1 MTFTR
6 NKYQTI
12 LLYYASQSKKPKKN
26 HEIKKALTANPT
38 TKLGSLKMV
47 LAIATKNP
55 IVSRPM
61 GEREMG
67 IVLGLWHALFEAF
80 F

>member
-1 MTFTR
+1 MP
-6 NKYQTI
+6 
-12 LLYYASQSKKPKKN
+12 ASPKTEKTPSN
-26 HEIKKALTANPT
+26 QKSSTANPT
-38 TKLGSLKMV
+38 TKRGSLKMV

-67 IVLGLWHALFEAF
+67 IVLGLLARTF
-80 F
+80 

>member
-1 MTFTR
+1 
-6 NKYQTI
+6 
-12 LLYYASQSKKPKKN
+12 
-26 HEIKKALTANPT
+26 
-38 TKLGSLKMV
+38 MV
-47 LAIATKNP
+47 LAIATKNS

-67 IVLGLWHALFEAF
+67 IVLGLLARLFEAF